1 MRDNVYLQLIAV
13 FVPLSLLSIGG
24 GQTIVAA
31 IEHQAVIVHGWL
43 TQREFVDLFAISR
56 SAPGPG
62 SLMAT
67 LVGWKAAGWPGAAVA
82 SLALFVPS
90 SLLAFVATL
99 LWRRHDRHPWHRR
112 AQIGLAPVATGLILA
127 SSLTVLR
134 AASSTWPVWV
144 LALSALAVFVSRP
157 KVSPL
162 FVLFTAGLLNVLV
175 GKIG

>member
-1 MRDNVYLQLIAV
+1 MRDNVYVQLLAV

-31 IEHQAVIVHGWL
+31 IDHQAVAVHGWL

-62 SLMAT
+62 SLLAT
-67 LVGWKAAGWPGAAVA
+67 LVGWKAAGWAGAMVA

-90 SLLAFVATL
+90 SLLAFGATL

-112 AQIGLAPVATGLILA
+112 AQTGLAPVATGLILA

-144 LALSALAVFVSRP
+144 LALAALAVFVSRL
-157 KVSPL
+157 KVNPL
-162 FVLFTAGLLNVLV
+162 FVLFTAGLLNVLL

>member
-1 MRDNVYLQLIAV
+1 MRDNVYLQLLAV

-24 GQTIVAA
+24 GQTIIAA
-31 IEHQAVIVHGWL
+31 VDHQAVTIHGWL

-62 SLMAT
+62 ALMAT
-67 LVGWKAAGWPGAAVA
+67 LVGWKAAGWLGAAVA
-82 SLALFVPS
+82 SLAFFVPS
-90 SLLAFVATL
+90 SLLAYVATL

-112 AQIGLAPVATGLILA
+112 AQTGLAPVATGLILA

-144 LALSALAVFVSRP
+144 LALSALAVFASRL
-157 KVSPL
+157 KVNPL
-162 FVLFTAGLLNVLV
+162 VVLFAAGLLNVLV